1 MRSLLNKMMEEEPL
15 QLTKYETARILGARA
30 LQLSMNAPILL
41 TISKEKLEDINHDP
55 LKIAEIEF
63 EAKVLPITVKR
74 PLPERIEEDY
84 EEEDEA
90 EIVHEIIPE
99 EDAQN
104 TAKTKEVKSVEK
116 ESKELESEREAES
129 TQ

>member
-1 MRSLLNKMMEEEPL
+1 MEEEPL

>member
-1 MRSLLNKMMEEEPL
+1 MIEEEPL

-30 LQLSMNAPILL
+30 LQLSMNAPMLL
-41 TISKEKLEDINHDP
+41 TISKEKLEDVNHDP

-84 EEEDEA
+84 EEEEEA

-104 TAKTKEVKSVEK
+104 PAKTKQVKSVEK
-116 ESKELESEREAES
+116 ESKELESKREAES
-129 TQ
+129 TE